1 MRGGTIELLNV
12 KKMLTKLL
20 EFLTVETIELSV
32 TSDFNLFDTSTDS
45 KIFLKRT
52 GFICEVSGQV
62 KPKNT
67 ITGSS
72 TATKICTIPSGY
84 RPARTVQKIQQ
95 GSGNAEWL
103 GAVRGSDGAVNFS
116 RYRDTANA
124 SGAFK
129 NCDTNQWL
137 PFHFIWIVG

>member
-1 MRGGTIELLNV
+1 MLSI
-12 KKMLTKLL
+12 KKLLTKIL

-32 TSDFNLFDTSTDS
+32 TSDFDLYDTSNDS
-45 KIFLKRT
+45 KIIMKRT

-62 KPKNT
+62 KPKST
-67 ITGSS
+67 ITGST
-72 TATKICTIPSGY
+72 TAFKICTIPSGY

-129 NCDTNQWL
+129 NCDTSQWL
-137 PFHFIWIVG
+137 AFHFIWIVGE

>member
-1 MRGGTIELLNV
+1 MLSIKKLLA
-12 KKMLTKLL
+12 KIL

-32 TSDFNLFDTSTDS
+32 ASDFNLFDTSNDS
-45 KIFLKRT
+45 KIILKRT
-52 GFICEVSGQV
+52 GFVCELSGQI
-62 KPKNT
+62 KPKST
-67 ITGSS
+67 ITGS
-72 TATKICTIPSGY
+72 TTNNKICTIPSGY

-103 GAVRGSDGAVNFS
+103 GGVRSSDGAVNFS

-137 PFHFIWIVG
+137 PFHFIWIVGG

>member
-1 MRGGTIELLNV
+1 MLSI
-12 KKMLTKLL
+12 KKLLTKIL

-32 TSDFNLFDTSTDS
+32 TSDFDLYDTSNDS
-45 KIFLKRT
+45 KIIMKRT

-62 KPKNT
+62 KPKSA

-72 TATKICTIPSGY
+72 TTIKICTIPSGY
-84 RPARTVQKIQQ
+84 RPARTVQKVQLC
-95 GSGNAEWL
+95 SGNAEWL
-103 GAVRGSDGAVNFS
+103 GAVRGSDGAVIFS

-137 PFHFIWIVG
+137 PFHLIWIVGE

>member
-1 MRGGTIELLNV
+1 MLNV
-12 KKMLTKLL
+12 KKLLTNLL
-20 EFLTVETIELSV
+20 EFLTVEIIELSV
-32 TSDFNLFDTSTDS
+32 TSDFNLYDTSNDS
-45 KIFLKRT
+45 KIILKRT

-62 KPKNT
+62 KPKST

-72 TATKICTIPSGY
+72 TSVRICTIPSGY

-137 PFHFIWIVG
+137 PFHFIWIVGG

>member
-1 MRGGTIELLNV
+1 MLNV
-12 KKMLTKLL
+12 KKMLTMILD
-20 EFLTVETIELSV
+20 FLTVETIELSV
-32 TSDFNLFDTSTDS
+32 ASDFNLFDTSNDS

-52 GFICEVSGQV
+52 GSVCEVSGQV
-62 KPKNT
+62 KPKST

-72 TATKICTIPSGY
+72 TAYKICTIPAGY
-84 RPARTVQKIQQ
+84 RPARTVQKVQQ

-129 NCDTNQWL
+129 NCDTSQWL
-137 PFHFIWIVG
+137 PFHFIWIVGGNTQH